1 MKSYIII
8 NSEKLTTQQM
18 QSFIISQ
25 PHIVVNKGDE
35 MKYSSNT
42 YSYNSC
48 EFDFPSDDGT
58 IENSLHYIKLF
69 IKENT
74 ASIEKMRILD
84 CDLDIS
90 LKLVVELDENTL
102 PDTYFDNEIIGLL
115 SMIKSDIDIDLY
127 HK

>member
-8 NSEKLTTQQM
+8 NSDKSTQQIR
-18 QSFIISQ
+18 SFIITQ

-35 MKYSSNT
+35 KKYSSNT

-48 EFDFPSDDGT
+48 EFNFPSDDGT
-58 IENSLHYIKLF
+58 IENSLYYIKLF
-69 IKENT
+69 IKEN
-74 ASIEKMRILD
+74 AVSIEKMRILD

-102 PDTYFDNEIIGLL
+102 PDTYFDNEIVDLL
-115 SMIKSDIDIDLY
+115 SIIKSDIDIDLY

>member
-90 LKLVVELDENTL
+90 LKLVVELDER
-102 PDTYFDNEIIGLL
+102 I
-115 SMIKSDIDIDLY
+115 
-127 HK
+127 